1 MFNRISPNRLNW
13 LLRALP
19 NTLWPLKVI
28 FIKKSLKKTGF
39 RFRVGP
45 KCQLFDHRLIEIG
58 NNVFIGDGSIITTV
72 VPVKIGNNVMFGPEV
87 MLIGGDHKITEIG
100 QPMSL
105 VKDLGLNSPITIEDD
120 VWLGARTIVLKGVT
134 IGEGA
139 VVGAGSLVSK
149 NILPYSINVGQPAK
163 LVRCRFN
170 YDDLKKH
177 LELVNSSYKIESISA
192 LYQQL
197 NIKL

>member
-1 MFNRISPNRLNW
+1 MFKRITPNKFNW
-13 LLRALP
+13 ILRALP
-19 NTLWPLKVI
+19 NFLWPLKVML
-28 FIKKSLKKTGF
+28 IKKSLKKIGY

-87 MLIGGDHKITEIG
+87 MLIGGDHKTTVIG

-105 VKDLGLNSPITIEDD
+105 VKELGLNIPITIEDD
-120 VWLGARTIVLKGVT
+120 AWLGARTIVLKGVT

-149 NILPYSINVGQPAK
+149 NILPYSVNVGQPAK

-170 YDDLKKH
+170 YEDLKKH
-177 LELVNSSYKIESISA
+177 LEMVKSSYKIEDIKA
-192 LYQQL
+192 LYQQH
-197 NIKL
+197 NIVL